1 MQTARRNSLITSTK
15 LRELVEKKKWLVK
28 EGKFSDAIQI
38 NYLIEGERK
47 KIEEQK
53 EESLDYTLRKRVQ
66 SMKKKNDSAMSY
78 IQASMSVNMNKL
90 LAKKKEG
97 EHLMQLRMKN
107 LREEAEKK
115 LNDHLR
121 SELGR
126 LKALFARASR

>member
-1 MQTARRNSLITSTK
+1 MQTARRNSLVTSTK

-38 NYLIEGERK
+38 NYLIDGERK

-66 SMKKKNDSAMSY
+66 SMKKKNESAMNY

-107 LREEAEKK
+107 LR
-115 LNDHLR
+115 
-121 SELGR
+121 
-126 LKALFARASR
+126 